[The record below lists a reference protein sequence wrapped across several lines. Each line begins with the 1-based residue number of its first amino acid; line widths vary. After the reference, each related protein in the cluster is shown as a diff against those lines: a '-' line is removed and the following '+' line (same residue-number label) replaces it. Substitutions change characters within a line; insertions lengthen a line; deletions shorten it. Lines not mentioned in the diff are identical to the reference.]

1 MATRIFRPLRA
12 RKGKF
17 GFEASINS
25 LSFILISE
33 AVQRAKRVD
42 ENLKFEVDLNYG
54 KGLVKVYTDVEA
66 AAEEL
71 GFVNYPE

>member
-17 GFEASINS
+17 GFEALINVM
-25 LSFILISE
+25 SFLLIGE
-33 AVQRAKRVD
+33 AVQRAKRID

-54 KGLVKVYTDVEA
+54 KGLVKVYTDVKA
-66 AAEEL
+66 AANEI
-71 GFVNYPE
+71 GCVNYPE